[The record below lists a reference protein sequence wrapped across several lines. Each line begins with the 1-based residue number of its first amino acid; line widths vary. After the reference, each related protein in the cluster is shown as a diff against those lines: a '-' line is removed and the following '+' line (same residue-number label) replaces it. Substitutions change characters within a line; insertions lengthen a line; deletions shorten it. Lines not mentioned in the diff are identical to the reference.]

1 LIAIESKLTNREL
14 DLAELQGALER
25 LDFTLGGNWEYDR
38 GCFDKRL
45 DGEKQTVWLRVPFEV
60 VHGRLDP
67 DAPEPGTRVVVGAPF
82 VLRHLYNPGD
92 DHAAEFYTLGALVNQ
107 FQAPIDPDA
116 AVADADVTKAK
127 EVLQEVEAAFA

>member
-1 LIAIESKLTNREL
+1 MIAIESNLTNREM
-14 DLAELQGALER
+14 DLAELQAALEER
-25 LDFTLGGNWEYDR
+25 EFTLGGNWEYER

-67 DAPEPGTRVVVGAPF
+67 DAPQPGTRVVIGAPF

-92 DHAAEFYTLGALVNQ
+92 DHSAEFYTLGALVNQ

-116 AVADADVTKAK
+116 NVSPEYVAKAK
-127 EVLQEVEAAFA
+127 QEMQEVEQAF